1 MTDGEHRV
9 RAGRGSELQFF
20 LTDIELEEAFVE
32 VLAQAPGAFL
42 LLGELASDKREVV
55 NETRSVLSCPPEHVI
70 NCTSRAAGN
79 TVWVY
84 SEAIG
89 GVDLT
94 SGAQRPS
101 DEWTLGGLPL
111 LQHGFRLRGRR
122 EASRIAIVGPIAR
135 PGVPPAEN
143 PGYRQLY
150 RRLRKVIAARL
161 RWSTI
166 RTLPDGTAMEDD
178 RVQRMSD
185 GAAEASR
192 QDPTG
197 WAVQPGREMQA

>member
-32 VLAQAPGAFL
+32 VLAQATGMFL
-42 LLGELASDKREVV
+42 LLGELATGRHEVV
-55 NETRSVLSCPPEHVI
+55 NRAPSILSCPPEHVI
-70 NCTSRAAGN
+70 DCTSKAAGN

-84 SEAIG
+84 SKAIG
-89 GVDLT
+89 GVDLM
-94 SGAQRPS
+94 SGAQRLS

-122 EASRIAIVGPIAR
+122 EASRIAIAGPVAR
-135 PGVPPAEN
+135 PGVPAAEN
-143 PGYRQLY
+143 AEYRQLY

-166 RTLPDGTAMEDD
+166 RTLADGTDMEDD
-178 RVQRMSD
+178 RLQRMSD

-192 QDPTG
+192 HDPTR
-197 WAVQPGREMQA
+197 WAVQPGRDLRA